1 MNGVSVS
8 STRTGAI
15 VQRKLRPRLRISAP
29 GSRPDSQRIWKPLQM
44 PITSPPSRAKRTML
58 SMTGEKR
65 ASAPARR

>member
-1 MNGVSVS
+1 
-8 STRTGAI
+8 
-15 VQRKLRPRLRISAP
+15 
-29 GSRPDSQRIWKPLQM
+29 M